1 MRAVRRPIEAERP
14 RVWRVAAAFA
24 VAACLIVV
32 AQLAMIHQANE
43 RRVAALRAEQQSIE
57 AELQEVKRFADQ
69 YEPVLLLE
77 RNDGT
82 RVVVEQV
89 EGSTAAIPAAH
100 QIID

>member
-1 MRAVRRPIEAERP
+1 
-14 RVWRVAAAFA
+14 

-43 RRVAALRAEQQSIE
+43 RRVAALRAEQQSIV
-57 AELQEVKRFADQ
+57 AELQEVKRSADQ

-82 RVVVEQV
+82 RVVVERV